1 MSFKVNSLLIFDQL
15 PLKDQLDVHNICF
28 NYLHHN
34 CTSQPFHTSVHYLS
48 LSCLSAKFTFHDYH
62 LCHKQ
67 ICRYKENWSFEICS
81 WSGVCFELT
90 NGWLFAS
97 LTFAKRG
104 TCHVPPCARMAP
116 LPFLCKPCFAW
127 MICMHVRQCC
137 KVLWQRQCY
146 WPPFTPHTVSLVM
159 TIGKTNEE
167 VVEGKAFLHINS
179 YEWKYINR

>member
-81 WSGVCFELT
+81 WSDVCFELT
-90 NGWLFAS
+90 KGWLFAS

-104 TCHVPPCARMAP
+104 TCHVPCAMCQAGATS
-116 LPFLCKPCFAW
+116 FLKCKPCFAW
-127 MICMHVRQCC
+127 MICKHVRQCC
-137 KVLWQRQCY
+137 KVQIQC
-146 WPPFTPHTVSLVM
+146 FVAASMLLTLLHTPHSVL
-159 TIGKTNEE
+159 GND
-167 VVEGKAFLHINS
+167 
-179 YEWKYINR
+179 NRED